1 MNERSTATP
10 PATSPSAKAPAVR
23 KPAGQRWPQIWGP
36 RLWMLLAFAVVLL
49 IYRVWLI
56 GHSGIS
62 LFFDEAQYWDWS
74 RHLAW
79 GYYSKPPMIAGLI
92 WLSTK
97 LFGSG
102 VVGVKLM
109 TMLLYPVTA
118 VVMVGFARALWPTSS
133 GVRTGTVAGALFLT
147 LPMVGAL
154 GLFASTDAPLLLCWT
169 VAGWMLWRAQVTNR
183 MAYWVGVGLACGLG
197 LMSKYTMAAF
207 ALTALW
213 TLWAVHGPRRG
224 LMRPGPWVAIAL
236 ALLILSPNL
245 WWNAHHGFPTLQHTA
260 ELTTKSGRNGGLLS
274 ALEFA
279 GGQLLMLGPVVVVAG
294 LWLAWRQR
302 RALVGET
309 PVAPRSQ
316 WANSSQVMPP
326 SPWAHS
332 TLGSAHSA
340 AGTQT
345 RPVARTSA
353 YYLASVSSRRYL
365 WAMSLPLLL
374 LALGQ
379 ALYADA
385 NLNWAAPGMIGLT
398 LLLATLLSPPLVPL
412 AAPRPH
418 RWLVI
423 MLGGNLLLTGL
434 VMHARDFST
443 APLPHQFD
451 AMWRMRGWQ
460 EAFADLAPALDDPVV
475 AGLPVLADQ
484 RVLITQAAYNWRSHG
499 VKTLFW
505 NPKGTRN
512 NHYELTQSLPDRV
525 GPDVLLISHS
535 PQPDAITQRFAIVR
549 HLKSTVVPVSSDRKI
564 ELHLF
569 FLRGFLGYTPQSYTE
584 QSGTQQDSR
593 SAPLLTP

>member
-1 MNERSTATP
+1 MNERSTAPTP
-10 PATSPSAKAPAVR
+10 ASSPSAKGQASR

-49 IYRVWLI
+49 AYRVWLI

-97 LFGSG
+97 LFGSS

-118 VVMVGFARALWPTSS
+118 LVMVGFARALWPTSS
-133 GVRTGTVAGALFLT
+133 GVRTGIVAGALFLT

-169 VAGWMLWRAQVTNR
+169 AAGWMLWRAQVTNR
-183 MAYWVGVGLACGLG
+183 MSCWVGLGLACGLG

-224 LMRPGPWVAIAL
+224 LLRPGPWVAMAL

-294 LWLAWRQR
+294 LWLAWRR
-302 RALVGET
+302 RQQAGQAT
-309 PVAPRSQ
+309 TAPRSQ
-316 WANSSQVMPP
+316 WAASSQMMPP
-326 SPWAHS
+326 SQWANS
-332 TLGSAHSA
+332 TMPSSVVDATG
-340 AGTQT
+340 

-353 YYLASVSSRRYL
+353 YYLASVSSHRYL
-365 WAMSLPLLL
+365 WAMSLPLLT

-385 NLNWAAPGMIGLT
+385 NLNWAAPAMVGLT
-398 LLLATLLSPPLVPL
+398 LLVATLLSPPLIPL

-418 RWLVI
+418 RWLAIV
-423 MLGGNLLLTGL
+423 LGGNLLLTAL
-434 VMHARDFST
+434 VMHARDLAT

-484 RVLITQAAYNWRSHG
+484 RLLVTQAAYNWRSHG

-525 GPDVLLISHS
+525 GPDVLLISNS

-549 HLKSTVVPVSSDRKI
+549 HLKSTVVAVSSDRKI

-569 FLRGFLGYTPQSYTE
+569 FLRGFLGYTQQSYTE
-584 QSGTQQDSR
+584 QSGGHANPQ
-593 SAPLLTP
+593 APAMLTP

>member
-1 MNERSTATP
+1 MSEQAPTPSHGTPASTTRK
-10 PATSPSAKAPAVR
+10 SP
-23 KPAGQRWPQIWGP
+23 GQRWPQIWGP
-36 RLWMLLAFAVVLL
+36 RLWKLMAFAVVLL
-49 IYRVWLI
+49 MYRVWLI
-56 GHSGIS
+56 QHSGIS

-97 LFGSG
+97 LFGAS

-118 VVMVGFARALWPTSS
+118 LVMVGFARALWPTSS
-133 GVRTGTVAGALFLT
+133 GVRTGAVAGALFLT

-183 MAYWVGVGLACGLG
+183 MAYWIGLGLACGLG

-224 LMRPGPWVAIAL
+224 VARPGPWVAIAL

-279 GGQLLMLGPVVVVAG
+279 GGQLLMLGPVVVIAG
-294 LWLAWRQR
+294 LALFWRQR
-302 RALVGET
+302 KQNAQST
-309 PVAPRSQ
+309 QPTAPRSQ
-316 WANSSQVMPP
+316 WAASSQMMPP
-326 SPWAHS
+326 SQWAN
-332 TLGSAHSA
+332 SAQASPSPSGA
-340 AGTQT
+340 TGPGG

-353 YYLASVSSRRYL
+353 YYLASVSSRSFL
-365 WAMSLPLLL
+365 WAMSLPLLT

-385 NLNWAAPGMIGLT
+385 NLNWAAPAMIGLT
-398 LLLATLLSPPLVPL
+398 MLLASLLSPPLIPL

-418 RWLVI
+418 RWLSV
-423 MLGGNLLLTGL
+423 MLVGNLLLTAL
-434 VMHARDFST
+434 VMHLRDVSPK
-443 APLPHQFD
+443 PLPHQLD

-460 EAFADLAPALDDPVV
+460 EAFADLALALSDPVV
-475 AGLPVLADQ
+475 AGLPVLTDQ

-505 NPKGTRN
+505 NPKGTHN

-525 GPDVLLISHS
+525 GPDVLLVSNTAR
-535 PQPDAITQRFAIVR
+535 PDSITQRFAIVR
-549 HLKSTVVPVSSDRKI
+549 HLKSTQVQVSSDRKI

-569 FLRGFLGYTPQSYTE
+569 FLRGFLGYTPQSYME
-584 QSGTQQDSR
+584 QSGGPVNTP
-593 SAPLLTP
+593 AAGGLTP

>member
-1 MNERSTATP
+1 M
-10 PATSPSAKAPAVR
+10 V
-23 KPAGQRWPQIWGP
+23 
-36 RLWMLLAFAVVLL
+36 LLA
-49 IYRVWLI
+49 YRVWLI

-92 WLSTK
+92 WLSTQ

-102 VVGVKLM
+102 VVGVKLV

-118 VVMVGFARALWPTSS
+118 LVMVGFARALWPTSS
-133 GVRTGTVAGALFLT
+133 GVRTGVVAGALFLT

-154 GLFASTDAPLLLCWT
+154 GLFASTDSPLLLCWT
-169 VAGWMLWRAQVTNR
+169 TAGWMLWRAQVTNR
-183 MAYWVGVGLACGLG
+183 MPYWVGLGLACGLG

-207 ALTALW
+207 AMTALW

-224 LMRPGPWVAIAL
+224 VLRLGPWVAIAV
-236 ALLILSPNL
+236 ALLIVAPNL
-245 WWNAHHGFPTLQHTA
+245 WWNAHNGFPTLQHTA
-260 ELTTKSGRNGGLLS
+260 ELTTKSGRNGGVLS

-279 GGQLLMLGPVVVVAG
+279 GGQLLMLGPVAVLGG
-294 LWLAWRQR
+294 LWLAWRQGR
-302 RALVGET
+302 VAAQ
-309 PVAPRSQ
+309 PQVAPRSQ
-316 WANSSQVMPP
+316 WANSSQMMPP
-326 SPWAHS
+326 SQWAPS
-332 TLGSAHSA
+332 TLGNA
-340 AGTQT
+340 AMATGTGG

-365 WAMSLPLLL
+365 WAMSLPLLV

-385 NLNWAAPGMIGLT
+385 NLNWAAPAMVGLT
-398 LLLATLLSPPLVPL
+398 LLLATLLSPPLVPV

-434 VMHARDFST
+434 VMHARDLST
-443 APLPHQFD
+443 SPLPHQLD

-460 EAFADLAPALDDPVV
+460 EAFADLAPSLNDPVV

-484 RVLITQAAYNWRSHG
+484 RVLVTQAAYNWRAHG

-512 NHYELTQSLPDRV
+512 NHYELTRSLPDRV
-525 GPDVLLISHS
+525 GQDVLLLSQS
-535 PQPDAITQRFAIVR
+535 PQPEAITGRFALVR

-569 FLRGFLGYTPQSYTE
+569 FLRGFLGYTQQSYIE
-584 QSGTQQDSR
+584 QSGTHPDGR
-593 SAPLLTP
+593 STPLLTP

>member
-1 MNERSTATP
+1 MNERSRAP
-10 PATSPSAKAPAVR
+10 KPASPPSAQRQAAR

-36 RLWMLLAFAVVLL
+36 RLWKLLAFAVVLL

-92 WLSTK
+92 WLSTQ
-97 LFGSG
+97 LFGSS

-118 VVMVGFARALWPTSS
+118 LVMVGFARALWPTSS
-133 GVRTGTVAGALFLT
+133 GVRTGIVAGALFLT

-169 VAGWMLWRAQVTNR
+169 TAGWMLWRAQVTNR
-183 MAYWVGVGLACGLG
+183 MAYWVGLGLACGLG

-224 LMRPGPWVAIAL
+224 LLRPGPWVAIAL

-260 ELTTKSGRNGGLLS
+260 ELTTQSGRNGGVLS

-279 GGQLLMLGPVVVVAG
+279 GGQLLMLGPVFVVAG
-294 LWLAWRQR
+294 LCLAWRR
-302 RALVGET
+302 RHQADQAAT
-309 PVAPRSQ
+309 APRSQ
-316 WANSSQVMPP
+316 WAASSQMMPP
-326 SPWAHS
+326 SQWANS
-332 TLGSAHSA
+332 MMPSSVVDAKG
-340 AGTQT
+340 

-353 YYLASVSSRRYL
+353 YYLASVSSYRYL
-365 WAMSLPLLL
+365 WALSLPLLT

-385 NLNWAAPGMIGLT
+385 NLNWAAPAMIGLT
-398 LLLATLLSPPLVPL
+398 LLMATLLSPPLIPL

-418 RWLVI
+418 RWLAVV
-423 MLGGNLLLTGL
+423 LGGNLLLTAL
-434 VMHARDFST
+434 VMHARDLAT

-484 RVLITQAAYNWRSHG
+484 RLLVTQAAYNWRSRG

-525 GPDVLLISHS
+525 GPDVLLISNS

-584 QSGTQQDSR
+584 QSGGHANPQAS
-593 SAPLLTP
+593 PLLTP

>member
-1 MNERSTATP
+1 MNERSTAPTP
-10 PATSPSAKAPAVR
+10 ASSPSAQSQAAR

-36 RLWMLLAFAVVLL
+36 RLWMLLAFALVLL
-49 IYRVWLI
+49 AYRVWLI
-56 GHSGIS
+56 RHSGIS

-97 LFGSG
+97 LFGSS

-118 VVMVGFARALWPTSS
+118 LVMVGFARALWPTSS
-133 GVRTGTVAGALFLT
+133 GVRTGIVAGALFLT

-183 MAYWVGVGLACGLG
+183 MSCWVGLGLACGLG

-224 LMRPGPWVAIAL
+224 LLRPGPWVAMAL

-294 LWLAWRQR
+294 LWLAWRR
-302 RALVGET
+302 RQQAGQAAT
-309 PVAPRSQ
+309 APRSQ
-316 WANSSQVMPP
+316 WAASSQMMPP
-326 SPWAHS
+326 SQWANS
-332 TLGSAHSA
+332 TMPSSVVDATG
-340 AGTQT
+340 

-353 YYLASVSSRRYL
+353 YYLASVSSHRYL
-365 WAMSLPLLL
+365 WAMSLPLLT

-385 NLNWAAPGMIGLT
+385 NLNWAAPAMVGLT
-398 LLLATLLSPPLVPL
+398 LLVATLLSPPLIPL

-418 RWLVI
+418 RWLAIV
-423 MLGGNLLLTGL
+423 LGGNLLLTAL
-434 VMHARDFST
+434 VMHAHDLAT

-484 RVLITQAAYNWRSHG
+484 RLLVTQAAYNWRSHG

-525 GPDVLLISHS
+525 GPDVLLISNS

-569 FLRGFLGYTPQSYTE
+569 FLRGFLGYTQQSYTE
-584 QSGTQQDSR
+584 QSGGHANPQ
-593 SAPLLTP
+593 APAMLTP